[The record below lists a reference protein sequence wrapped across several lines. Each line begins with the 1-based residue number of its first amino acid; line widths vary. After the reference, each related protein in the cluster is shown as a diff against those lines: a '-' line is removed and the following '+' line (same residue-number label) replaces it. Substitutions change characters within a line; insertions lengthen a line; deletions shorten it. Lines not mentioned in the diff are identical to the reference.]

1 MKAAGLLGACL
12 LLCCC
17 RWPSTSAGP
26 IPNPPCLLS
35 PVTAHHPVQAFL
47 ESYHVLS
54 GCASKGTINEPQ
66 EVHVINLRCVEED
79 ACQSEHEVTLH
90 LTPIA
95 SLDVH
100 SKPLVFI
107 LSSPRPVTWELKS
120 ERLKVDVARYFFVS
134 PGSSVHY
141 EAGSLSQKTQTEVKL
156 LPDDNDSLLKW
167 TMKNY
172 RAVTSFTEM
181 KMTNYIDI
189 RVGEDHSF
197 PATCNVQRNFISLN
211 YLGRYLET
219 KFAESCVLDVEDK
232 QLVYIIELDSPSDKL
247 YSSFQVD
254 IIVDI
259 SPRRPD
265 TSIVKNLVLILK
277 CKESVNWVIRP
288 DNIEGRLEILT
299 PNSVTFSR
307 TEKTLMTNKLVM
319 ADIPATQE
327 RLIKWA
333 TDRDYPV
340 TSYTHVPVA
349 NKFHI
354 LLDEI
359 EMMDD
364 GNFTDPPE
372 LFLLRNANQD
382 QSPDFFKLFGGGDGP
397 ELPKEPEEVQGNINV
412 ALSVKC
418 DENQMVATIEKD
430 CLKIVIPLSPP
441 VEGSG
446 WPSDYEDLESGD
458 SGFPGDTD
466 ETELDLFFLKRH
478 EIVVFNCTIPRN
490 CTDPVTAINN
500 VSFKMDL
507 YRTDLFLSP
516 DHNITDVPD
525 NGQVF
530 VEVSVNKVEK
540 ELSFVIQ
547 SCFVSSSSNV
557 DASTG
562 HNIIENICPTD
573 ESVKFYKVTNKNDPT
588 RPEQTERKRF
598 SFMFRSMFNTSLV
611 FLHCE
616 LTLCAKRDGA
626 LRGLPKC
633 IRPDEACTTLDSS
646 MLMVMIDNRKTLTK
660 PLVVVSQGSP
670 PGTSVN
676 KAPPSI
682 PEPVFYGLDTPVV
695 VGIAFAAFIIGALLT
710 GALWY
715 IYSHTG
721 DTAGRQPVPT
731 SPPASENSSAAH
743 SIGSTQSTP
752 CSSNSTA

>member
-430 CLKIVIPLSPP
+430 CLK
-441 VEGSG
+441 
-446 WPSDYEDLESGD
+446 
-458 SGFPGDTD
+458 
-466 ETELDLFFLKRH
+466 
-478 EIVVFNCTIPRN
+478 FNCTIPRN